1 MTREKINLNQRRDF
15 LIAARNAYQPH
26 RLTPLPSY
34 GCLYPLLT
42 LPQSTSFSLSKLR
55 HPRTRGHDRGVYHVI
70 VLHLDGS
77 HRLQLSVCANSS
89 PAGMSLS
96 SQHRLSP
103 FSGLKWHL
111 TDLDS
116 FPVQVYSSL
125 VHSREFGTKQ
135 WAHYLASQMGQKVA
149 ITGQMGQRGATGG
162 QMREE
167 GQPMEGIMANF
178 LLTCRKH
185 SLAFIGPPAHFNKLS
200 KWQSPRSK
208 LLPNMPL
215 TLSSQRSRVRS
226 LMKHCGVH
234 AFTWYI

>member
-1 MTREKINLNQRRDF
+1 
-15 LIAARNAYQPH
+15 
-26 RLTPLPSY
+26 
-34 GCLYPLLT
+34 
-42 LPQSTSFSLSKLR
+42 
-55 HPRTRGHDRGVYHVI
+55 
-70 VLHLDGS
+70 
-77 HRLQLSVCANSS
+77 
-89 PAGMSLS
+89 MSLS

-185 SLAFIGPPAHFNKLS
+185 SLAFIPFDGNADFFSAQGSPPKVLS
-200 KWQSPRSK
+200 VIRG
-208 LLPNMPL
+208 LLNNIKIEICIL
-215 TLSSQRSRVRS
+215 QIGTID
-226 LMKHCGVH
+226 K
-234 AFTWYI
+234 